1 MRLLDRY
8 LLRELLIP
16 LLYCL
21 SGFLV
26 FWISFDLFSE
36 LDDYQQ
42 RGLRASE
49 IARLYLIKTP
59 ELLVVV
65 LPIALLLALLYALT
79 NHARHQELTAMRV
92 AGISLWRLT
101 TPYFAVGFVFTLAL
115 FALNELWVPKSVEA
129 VEAILHRRSRAS
141 SPETEGRW
149 HPNLH
154 FHNGRDG
161 RFWSLG
167 AFNLDTFEM
176 KNLHVSWRASDRAER
191 SLNARR
197 AVRTNEFWM
206 FLDVEE
212 FTYRPTGE
220 VDTTPMKTNALIVPE
235 FTETPEQIKSEI
247 RINQLRSV
255 TAPKGAQIS
264 LSEILNYLRLHPNP
278 SPKDSALLQTQL
290 HGRLAWPLTCLVVV
304 LIAIPFGAASSR
316 RNVFVGV
323 ASSIFICFVFF
334 ILMRLGVAL
343 GSGNWVTPWV
353 AAWLPNIAFGSAG
366 LWLTTRVR

>member
-16 LLYCL
+16 LFYCL

-42 RGLRASE
+42 RGLRTPE

-79 NHARHQELTAMRV
+79 THARHQELTAMRA
-92 AGISLWRLT
+92 AGISLWRFT
-101 TPYFAVGFVFTLAL
+101 APYFAVGVVFTFAL

-129 VEAILHRRSRAS
+129 VEAILHRS
-141 SPETEGRW
+141 STAQSTDPGGRW
-149 HPNLH
+149 HPKLH
-154 FHNGRDG
+154 FHNARHG

-176 KNLHVSWRASDRAER
+176 KNPHVSWRASDRTER

-197 AVRTNEFWM
+197 AVRTNETWL
-206 FLDVEE
+206 FLEVEE
-212 FTYRPTGE
+212 FTYRTTGE
-220 VDTTPMKTNALIVPE
+220 VDTTPMKTNALVVPE

-247 RINQLRSV
+247 RINQLRSLIS
-255 TAPKGAQIS
+255 PKGAQLS
-264 LSEILNYLRLHPNP
+264 LSEILNYLRLHPDP
-278 SPKDSALLQTQL
+278 SPKDFALLQTQL

-304 LIAIPFGAASSR
+304 LIAIPFGAASAR

-343 GSGNWVTPWV
+343 GSGNWVTPWL
-353 AAWLPNIAFGSAG
+353 AAWLPNIAFGGTG
-366 LWLTTRVR
+366 LWLTARVR